1 MRCCPRALLA
11 SAVMNRSAFSLSP
24 TTLVQLDAS
33 SMPVTSQEHQ
43 WSELVSNHMILLS
56 VTSSK
61 LDFRCA

>member
-1 MRCCPRALLA
+1 
-11 SAVMNRSAFSLSP
+11 MNRSAFSLSP

-43 WSELVSNHMILLS
+43 WSELVSTHMILLP